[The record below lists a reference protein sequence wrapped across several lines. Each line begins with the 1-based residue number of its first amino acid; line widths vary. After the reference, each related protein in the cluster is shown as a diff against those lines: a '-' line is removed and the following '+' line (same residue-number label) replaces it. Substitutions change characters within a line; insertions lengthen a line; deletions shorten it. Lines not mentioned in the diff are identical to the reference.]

1 MTFIRSDSSIRLRLL
16 FVGVSIF
23 LSGPVLAQTAA
34 PAQEA
39 RAKEIVQGKCFLC
52 HGANG
57 ESTSELF
64 PRLAGQHAEYVAKQ
78 LRDFQAGRRQS
89 QMTEFAKGLTDAEM
103 LALGQYFEKQDGQP
117 HAVNDADLAALG
129 RYLYQK
135 GNTYSGVPACASC
148 HGPKA
153 YGTSVLPRLAG
164 QHAEYI
170 VRQLKEF
177 NKRTRTNDNAVM
189 HSIASQL
196 TELEAR
202 GVAEY
207 LSGLN

>member
-1 MTFIRSDSSIRLRLL
+1 MNFIRAPRASHLRNLL
-16 FVGVSIF
+16 
-23 LSGPVLAQTAA
+23 LSLVAGFALPAMAQNAAA
-34 PAQEA
+34 PEA

-52 HGANG
+52 HGMNG

-117 HAVNDADLAALG
+117 HSVNDADLAALG
-129 RYLYQK
+129 RYLYHK

-164 QHAEYI
+164 QHSEYI

>member
-1 MTFIRSDSSIRLRLL
+1 
-16 FVGVSIF
+16 
-23 LSGPVLAQTAA
+23 
-34 PAQEA
+34 
-39 RAKEIVQGKCFLC
+39 
-52 HGANG
+52 
-57 ESTSELF
+57 
-64 PRLAGQHAEYVAKQ
+64 
-78 LRDFQAGRRQS
+78 
-89 QMTEFAKGLTDAEM
+89 MTEFAKGLTDAEM
-103 LALGQYFEKQDGQP
+103 LALGQYFEKQEGQP
-117 HAVNDADLAALG
+117 HSVNDADLAALG

-135 GNTYSGVPACASC
+135 GNSYSGVPACASC

-153 YGTSVLPRLAG
+153 YGTPLMPRLAG
-164 QHAEYI
+164 QHAEYT